1 MRGDQKISA
10 GGILVLLLV
19 LVNIVI
25 LEKGLTSRPRCYQLG
40 FITLPLLLGVIA
52 VLKFR
57 RKK

>member
-25 LEKGLTSRPRCYQLG
+25 LEKGLTSRPRWYQLG